1 MNNTPKFPDEARTGL
16 GYLRLAV
23 VLFLFAE
30 ITGQGA
36 TNAFPL
42 KKSGAAPKDM
52 IRIPEGE
59 FVMGSDARWPD
70 EGPMHIVYL
79 ESFYIDK
86 FEVTNSQYQRFIEST
101 DRPAPM
107 DWENNRYPP
116 GKIDHPVVF
125 VTWFDANDYCHWRD
139 KRLPTDAEWEKAAR
153 GTDGRWFPWG
163 NDFDAKKANVPQLKL
178 GGTTS
183 VGKFP
188 EGNSPYGVSDMAGN
202 VWEWTASWYKA
213 YPGNRRPTENYGE
226 KYRVLKGGSWID
238 CSGYHC
244 GISAPNFNRSFFN
257 PGTKNNGF
265 GFRCARSL

>member
-1 MNNTPKFPDEARTGL
+1 MHPNEARMARRFI
-16 GYLRLAV
+16 RLAV
-23 VLFLFAE
+23 FGILFAGLVRE
-30 ITGQGA
+30 GA
-36 TNAFPL
+36 TSTSML
-42 KKSGAAPKDM
+42 KGSHASAPKDM
-52 IRIPEGE
+52 VLIPEGS
-59 FVMGSDARWPD
+59 FIMGSDARWPD
-70 EGPMHIVYL
+70 EGPMHTVYL
-79 ESFYIDK
+79 GGFYIDK
-86 FEVTNSQYQRFIEST
+86 FEVTNSEYQEFISST
-101 DRPAPM
+101 ARAAPM
-107 DWENNRYPP
+107 DWENNRFPA
-116 GKIDHPVVF
+116 GKAKHPVVY
-125 VTWFDANDYCHWRD
+125 VTWFDANDYCHWRG

-178 GGTTS
+178 GGTTP
-183 VGKFP
+183 VGQFP
-188 EGNSPYGVSDMAGN
+188 KGVSPYGVFDMAGN

-265 GFRCARSL
+265 GFRCARSI